1 MGCPFA
7 ILLAI
12 DPLERYISVK
22 GCFVPH
28 IKFIVGSVSN
38 IIFWHD
44 VWVGDGYLVDQFLE
58 LYTCARY
65 RRAKVSGYME
75 RSAAVMVWTRILRRN
90 LLQLEETSLFSLL
103 EILVNVSIPEDGI
116 DNRCWVLSKG
126 GSFLVASF
134 AEVLSSSISYS
145 KQLNFLCKLKAPPR
159 MILFGWLALWG
170 SILTMDNL

>member
-1 MGCPFA
+1 
-7 ILLAI
+7 
-12 DPLERYISVK
+12 
-22 GCFVPH
+22 
-28 IKFIVGSVSN
+28 
-38 IIFWHD
+38 
-44 VWVGDGYLVDQFLE
+44 
-58 LYTCARY
+58 
-65 RRAKVSGYME
+65 ME

-103 EILVNVSIPEDGI
+103 EILVNVFILEDGI

-159 MILFGWLALWG
+159 MILFGWLALRG